1 MFNDNLLVVKST
13 FASFKFTPLALII
26 RTSLE
31 LSPLSYLRP
40 ILIDFIFTLDPNKR
54 LTEYLSLISS
64 KLKLL
69 DSDKLYLNDGPQK
82 YLMDLKLYNQK

>member
-13 FASFKFTPLALII
+13 FASFKFTPLAFII

-40 ILIDFIFTLDPNKR
+40 TLIDFIFTLDPNKT

-69 DSDKLYLNDGPQK
+69 DSDRLYLNDGPPK
-82 YLMDLKLYNQK
+82 ILNGPKTL